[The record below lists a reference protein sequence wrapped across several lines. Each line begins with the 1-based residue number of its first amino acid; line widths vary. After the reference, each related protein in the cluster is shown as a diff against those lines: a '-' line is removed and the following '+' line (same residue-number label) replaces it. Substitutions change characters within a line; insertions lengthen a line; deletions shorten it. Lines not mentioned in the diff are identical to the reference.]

1 MRQRRF
7 GRVGW
12 SVGEIGYGM
21 WGMGGWT
28 GSDDAESMGSLERA
42 VELGC
47 NFFDTAW
54 AYGGGHS
61 ERLLGDLV
69 RAKRQERL
77 YVATKIP
84 PKNQM
89 WPARP
94 EYRLDEVFPP
104 DHIRRFTEASLENL
118 GLQQIDLIL
127 FHVWDDH
134 WGGDERWQRA
144 IDDIRREGLVQ
155 AVGLSLNRWEPENGI
170 ETIRTGLIDAVQV
183 IYNIFD
189 QAPEDRLFPTC
200 RELDVAVIARV
211 PFDEGTL
218 TGTLTKNSRWPKGDW
233 RNHYFR
239 AANLEASVDH
249 AEALRPLIPPKR
261 TMTELAL
268 RFILS
273 NTDVSTVIPGMRKER
288 HVEAN
293 LAASDKGALDAALI
307 ERLRAHRWD
316 RDPAPWSD

>member
-189 QAPEDRLFPTC
+189 QAPED
-200 RELDVAVIARV
+200 
-211 PFDEGTL
+211 
-218 TGTLTKNSRWPKGDW
+218 
-233 RNHYFR
+233 
-239 AANLEASVDH
+239 
-249 AEALRPLIPPKR
+249 PL
-261 TMTELAL
+261 LQ
-268 RFILS
+268 S
-273 NTDVSTVIPGMRKER
+273 G
-288 HVEAN
+288 
-293 LAASDKGALDAALI
+293 
-307 ERLRAHRWD
+307 
-316 RDPAPWSD
+316 

>member
-261 TMTELAL
+261 TMAELAL